1 MIRDEAYQILTKYIT
16 NKNLL
21 KHCFAAEAGMKAI
34 YRHLHPDGDSEAEEK
49 WGITGLLHDIDYQ
62 LAQETNQ
69 LDKHGSL
76 LFETEPA
83 RNASASV
90 AGGPDLLPED
100 ITYAIKA
107 HNYEGTKVMP
117 KSDMDWAIAIVDG
130 LTGFIVSC
138 TLIHPDKKLASIT
151 PEFVL
156 KRLGQPAFSRNVR
169 RDIIN
174 LCDTKLRI
182 PLQEFVQIVLQGM
195 QEIHEELGL

>member
-1 MIRDEAYQILTKYIT
+1 MIRNEAYQILTKYIT

-21 KHCFAAEAGMKAI
+21 KHCYAAEAGMRGIYQYLYKNKSSYAKATE
-34 YRHLHPDGDSEAEEK
+34 DK

-62 LAQETNQ
+62 IAQETNK
-69 LDKHGSL
+69 LDKHGTL
-76 LFETEPA
+76 LFETNPE
-83 RNASASV
+83 
-90 AGGPDLLPED
+90 LLPDD
-100 ITYAIKA
+100 ITYAIKS
-107 HNYEGTKVMP
+107 HNFEGTKVEP

-169 RDIIN
+169 RDIIK
-174 LCDTKLRI
+174 LCEPKLGI
-182 PLQEFVQIVLQGM
+182 SLAEFVAITLKSMQG
-195 QEIHEELGL
+195 ISDELGL